1 MSDLQ
6 TLRSRPRRL
15 ANVPRGAAPGSDRW
29 HGPRRG
35 APPLRARR
43 GPWKVPAARRAMAEA
58 PRVPR
63 FTRPREVT
71 SETEETSTTVESR
84 FPRFRNRGPLSP
96 AVSPEEARAPRHFVG
111 RVRREAAMTE
121 EKKEQPKNVAVD
133 LECDD
138 EFEEFGNEGA
148 SRVPARVEIST
159 RTVPEISSGSPH
171 PSPFLTDPD
180 PRTSPTDRVGR
191 RGRGRRGC
199 QAVGGGLGRHR
210 RERRLHTPAEGGAGE
225 APVARS
231 NRRA

>member
-1 MSDLQ
+1 MYREALPPAPTGGTARGEGRLLCARVEDRG
-6 TLRSRPRRL
+6 RSPRRDVRWPRRRGCHALLVRERSHPRPRKRL
-15 ANVPRGAAPGSDRW
+15 QRSNPAF
-29 HGPRRG
+29 HGFEIAG
-35 APPLRARR
+35 
-43 GPWKVPAARRAMAEA
+43 
-58 PRVPR
+58 
-63 FTRPREVT
+63 
-71 SETEETSTTVESR
+71 
-84 FPRFRNRGPLSP
+84 RFRL
-96 AVSPEEARAPRHFVG
+96 AVSPEEARAPRHFRG

-159 RTVPEISSGSPH
+159 RSVPEISSGSPH